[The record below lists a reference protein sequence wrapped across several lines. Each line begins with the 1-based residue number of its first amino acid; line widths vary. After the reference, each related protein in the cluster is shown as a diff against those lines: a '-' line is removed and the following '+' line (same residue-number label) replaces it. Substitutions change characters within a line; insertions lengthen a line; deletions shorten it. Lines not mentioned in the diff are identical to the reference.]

1 MPPAKSR
8 KVNPLIA
15 SPLEVLSFQTTCEL
29 AFVRGGTTTEWHF
42 LSESAVEGK
51 WCSVGP
57 GDPKTTRSWKSKR
70 TGVRSNKPSCLA
82 DRQGASVNEPW
93 KSLRVWCHSSGVTH
107 THTHT
112 RHTHTHTFRYVSK
125 WLQCWY
131 LGVQEAKSFWANV
144 NKLPSCLPTSA
155 AVCGGFASYDSN
167 INYR

>member
-112 RHTHTHTFRYVSK
+112 HTHDTHTHSDMSQNGFSVDILVCREPKASGRM
-125 WLQCWY
+125 W
-131 LGVQEAKSFWANV
+131 
-144 NKLPSCLPTSA
+144 TSSPA
-155 AVCGGFASYDSN
+155 ACRRQRLCVVDLHLMTQT
-167 INYR
+167 